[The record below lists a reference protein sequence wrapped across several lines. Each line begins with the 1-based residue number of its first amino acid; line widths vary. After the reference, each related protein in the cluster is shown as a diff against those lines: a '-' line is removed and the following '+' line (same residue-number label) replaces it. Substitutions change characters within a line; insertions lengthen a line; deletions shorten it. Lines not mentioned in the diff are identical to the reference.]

1 MNLRFPEKRNTVRSF
16 LSQHHTQISANG
28 INSICKKNKKFLLM
42 KIKYY
47 AVAARE
53 ISDGTRWFSLAKIV
67 RRWFI

>member
-1 MNLRFPEKRNTVRSF
+1 MNLRFPEKRNTVQSF

-28 INSICKKNKKFLLM
+28 VNRICKKKFLLM
-42 KIKYY
+42 RIKYY